1 MVIRRDRFAV
11 GQKNRPESLKVV
23 NKQCN
28 RSNMVKYYKFDSDA
42 DTGGLYLD
50 PDATSETES
59 GSGS

>member
-11 GQKNRPESLKVV
+11 GQKNRPKSLKVV

-28 RSNMVKYYKFDSDA
+28 RSNMVIYYKFDRDA
-42 DTGGLYLD
+42 DGLYLD